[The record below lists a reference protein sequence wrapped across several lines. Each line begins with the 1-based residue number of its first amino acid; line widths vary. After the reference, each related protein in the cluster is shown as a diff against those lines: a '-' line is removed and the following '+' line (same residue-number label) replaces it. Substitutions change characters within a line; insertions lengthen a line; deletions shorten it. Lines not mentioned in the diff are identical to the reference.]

1 MLKSSGRCASRCVR
15 VRVRHASVDGQ
26 HRVLGVFGL
35 SRNSSKVCW
44 KTTKLA
50 LPLLNHSTA
59 EQSLLSN
66 LASKDCFG
74 LCAWCKNLP
83 TTAASP
89 RISPWARRNP
99 HSTTSLSACR
109 RSGVK
114 IDALPVT
121 WWSERRKRTSVTHS
135 SYREKL
141 YLAHTSLPACCA
153 KAADFPDPCVHRSAR
168 LNFCSASCLDNWLRR
183 QGQQQTQP
191 EKGWLWHI
199 NWEAPASRC
208 SSAQYKQMNTKKSR
222 KYALCTLLL
231 LRKWLFAEKILTQ
244 ERQIPLG
251 CIKQSACIK

>member
-1 MLKSSGRCASRCVR
+1 MHDARTCQRLLHL
-15 VRVRHASVDGQ
+15 HASAHGQ
-26 HRVLGVFGL
+26 GG
-35 SRNSSKVCW
+35 SW
-44 KTTKLA
+44 
-50 LPLLNHSTA
+50 
-59 EQSLLSN
+59 
-66 LASKDCFG
+66 
-74 LCAWCKNLP
+74 
-83 TTAASP
+83 
-89 RISPWARRNP
+89 NP
-99 HSTTSLSACR
+99 HFTTLLSACR

-141 YLAHTSLPACCA
+141 YLAHSSLPACCV

-168 LNFCSASCLDNWLRR
+168 LNFCSASRLDNWLRR

-199 NWEAPASRC
+199 NWEAPASIC
-208 SSAQYKQMNTKKSR
+208 SSSQYKQMNTIKSR